1 MSFRKVLKMNQENT
15 NVAIVEPE
23 INSCSHHWVIG
34 APEGPVSIGVCK
46 ICGVDKE
53 FNNFVEGSSWASSDV
68 SLDQL
73 GKSMGATRDVNY
85 GAAASALKTEDE
97 FDTR

>member
-1 MSFRKVLKMNQENT
+1 MSHEENLD
-15 NVAIVEPE
+15 VAVAEPE
-23 INSCSHHWVIG
+23 VESCAHHWLIG
-34 APEGPVSIGVCK
+34 APEGPVSSGVCK
-46 ICGVDKE
+46 NCGIDKE
-53 FNNFVEGSSWASSDV
+53 FKNYVEGSSWSSSDV

-97 FDTR
+97 FETR

>member
-1 MSFRKVLKMNQENT
+1 MSQEENLD
-15 NVAIVEPE
+15 VAVAEPE
-23 INSCSHHWVIG
+23 VESCNHHWMIG
-34 APEGPVSIGVCK
+34 APEGPVSAGVCK
-46 ICGVDKE
+46 NCGIDKE
-53 FNNFVEGSSWASSDV
+53 FKNYVEGSSWSSSDV

-97 FDTR
+97 FATR